1 MEKRSDSVYF
11 PHFFLCAV
19 QWSRANDGAR
29 SLTEILFRVFFRLK
43 SSEECFNMEKRSD
56 SVYFLHLSSYVLSNG
71 HVQTMKLEV

>member
-29 SLTEILFRVFFRLK
+29 SLTEILFRFFFEIEVSPMINNKTNNNLRLTTT
-43 SSEECFNMEKRSD
+43 
-56 SVYFLHLSSYVLSNG
+56 L
-71 HVQTMKLEV
+71 